1 MYNKALMLGLLS
13 AVVSPAIADG
23 TAATQPK
30 TDTPTPP
37 AGYTLVWNDE
47 FNGTALDRDA
57 WNIEV
62 NDNGNGNDE
71 LQYYTD
77 RTENVSVGIEPE
89 SGESCLILTA
99 KKEMYSGR
107 HFTSGRINT
116 KGNMIFTRGIIE
128 SRIKLPKT
136 ANGLW
141 PAFWLLGNDYDQV
154 GWPRCGEVD
163 IVEMGNAQG
172 ITEGKQ
178 DRYFNGACH
187 WGYYNNSA
195 QYPNYAK
202 STTNSY
208 SLQDGEFHTFTLEW
222 DEQFISMYLDRDTHP
237 KAAPYYRIGVSDM
250 SNDWGTGYYFQH
262 DFFVI
267 FNLAVGGMFTGIISP
282 ANITALN
289 NGDASMYVDWVR
301 IYQKNDDI
309 NAIVPDSYNPTG
321 IKKTMAGNSDISNSR
336 QRIYDMLGRQV
347 GNTSANGIYIERSS
361 NGVRKFVGH
370 NN

>member
-1 MYNKALMLGLLS
+1 MFS
-13 AVVSPAIADG
+13 AAVSPVLAGD
-23 TAATQPK
+23 TATRPSSS
-30 TDTPTPP
+30 PTPP
-37 AGYTLVWNDE
+37 DGYRLVWNDE
-47 FNGTALDRDA
+47 FNGTSLDRDA
-57 WNIEV
+57 WEIEV

-77 RTENVSVGIEPE
+77 RTDNVNVGIDPA
-89 SGESCLILTA
+89 SGENCLIITA
-99 KKEMYSGR
+99 KREDYSGR
-107 HFTSGRINT
+107 KFTSGRITTNDHVV
-116 KGNMIFTRGIIE
+116 FTRGIIE
-128 SRIKLPKT
+128 SRIKLPET

-141 PAFWLLGNDYDQV
+141 PAFWLLGNDFPQN
-154 GWPRCGEVD
+154 GWPRCGEID
-163 IVEMGNAQG
+163 ILEMGNAEG
-172 ITEGKQ
+172 IANGTQ

-187 WGYYNNSA
+187 WGYYHNGG
-195 QYPNYAK
+195 YPNYAK

-222 DEQFISMYLDRDTHP
+222 DEHFISMYLDRDTHP